1 MRSDARRNHDHILEA
16 ARELF
21 GEAGTKVSVEE
32 IARAAGVGVGT
43 VHRHFPTKDDLVG
56 AVLVW
61 SCEPVLDALEDA
73 LKGDDPLAGLES
85 FLLQI
90 VEFQQANRALA
101 EEFRDEGHGEVAELV
116 AIKAEMTDR
125 LAELVHRVQERRPDP
140 RRRRARRPPAAADGA
155 GSRVG
160 ARLPRRHLRRQDPLP
175 ADRAGRPADQRPH
188 AAAGGAARAL
198 S

>member
-16 ARELF
+16 ARALF

-101 EEFRDEGHGEVAELV
+101 EEFRDEGHGEIPELV
-116 AIKAEMTDR
+116 AIKAEMTER
-125 LAELVHRVQERRPDP
+125 LAELVHRVQEAGQIRGDVGPGDLRLLLIALGRESAPGS
-140 RRRRARRPPAAADGA
+140 PAVTYDDKIRFLRIVLDG
-155 GSRVG
+155 
-160 ARLPRRHLRRQDPLP
+160 LRTSAPTPLP
-175 ADRAGRPADQRPH
+175 AAPPE
-188 AAAGGAARAL
+188 L
-198 S
+198 